1 MAYTLTASQIDD
13 VVAVALD
20 ERLPEMMDTI
30 YVKHVLFKRLD
41 MDKRISASGGNN
53 IIQPILYAKPP
64 GGSYMGSGPFDIT
77 RRQTKS
83 MLQFHWKQY
92 YATLNIDGL
101 TELQASGLNSTF
113 QIVDI
118 ELEACRM
125 RLYEDL
131 GLDVFLDGTGNGGAA
146 LTGMDL
152 AIAATG
158 TYGGIVRGTDPAG
171 ATLLSYVDTAGGVI
185 TLPQLQNLI
194 GRATIGVRPN
204 LIVTTQHIWDQICNR
219 IQPQQRFPQGSAG
232 DQLAAAGFSVV
243 TWMGIDIVVDNLC
256 PEGYLFAINTDTWK
270 LVAHQRRAGI
280 EQVGPIQIAN
290 QDAKVWHLKY
300 AAELVCGNPRLNAK
314 ATGLT

>member
-20 ERLPEMMDTI
+20 ERLPEMMDTV
-30 YVKHVLFKRLD
+30 YVKHVLFHRLD
-41 MDKRISASGGNN
+41 MDRRITAQGGNN
-53 IIQPILYAKPP
+53 ILQPILYAKPP
-64 GGSYMGSGPFDIT
+64 GGSYLGSGPFDIT
-77 RRQTKS
+77 RRQTKT

-118 ELEACRM
+118 ELDACRM
-125 RLYEDL
+125 RLYEDT
-131 GLDVFLDGTGNGGAA
+131 GLDVFLDGTGNFGAA
-146 LTGMDL
+146 MTGADL
-152 AIAATG
+152 AIAAAG

-171 ATLLSYVDTAGGVI
+171 ATIISYVDSAGGVI

-194 GRATIGVRPN
+194 GQATVGVRPN

-219 IQPQQRFPQGSAG
+219 IQPAQRHPQQGTG
-232 DQLAAAGFSVV
+232 EQLAAAGFSVV
-243 TWMGIDIVVDNLC
+243 TWMGIDIAVDNLC
-256 PEGYLFAINTDTWK
+256 PTGYLFAFNTDTWR
-270 LVAHQRRAGI
+270 LVAHERRAGI
-280 EQVGPIQIAN
+280 EKVGPIPLPNA
-290 QDAKVWHLKY
+290 DAKVWHLKW
-300 AAELVCGNPRLNAK
+300 AGELVCGNPRLNSK

>member
-1 MAYTLTASQIDD
+1 MAYTLTAGQIDD

-30 YVKHVLFKRLD
+30 YVKHVFFHRLD
-41 MDKRISASGGNN
+41 MDERITASGGNN
-53 IIQPILYAKPP
+53 IVQPILYAKPP
-64 GGSYMGSGPFDIT
+64 GGSYLGSGPFDIT
-77 RRQTKS
+77 RRQTKT

-131 GLDVFLDGTGNGGAA
+131 GLDVFLDGTGNNSAA
-146 LTGMDL
+146 LDGADL
-152 AIAATG
+152 AVAATG

-171 ATLLSYVDTAGGVI
+171 ATILSYVDAAGGVI

-194 GRATIGVRPN
+194 GMATVGTRPN

-219 IQPQQRFPQGSAG
+219 IQPAQRFPQTSTGE
-232 DQLAAAGFSVV
+232 QLAAAGFSVV
-243 TWMGIDIVVDNLC
+243 SWMGIDIAVDNLC
-256 PEGYLFAINTDTWK
+256 PTGYLFAFNMDTWK
-270 LVAHQRRAGI
+270 LVAHERRAGI
-280 EQVGPIQIAN
+280 EQVGPIPLPNA
-290 QDAKVWHLKY
+290 DAKVWHLKY
-300 AAELVCGNPRLNAK
+300 AADVVCGNPRLNSK